1 MTMKLFAGTSGFSYK
16 EWKGGF
22 YPEGMKDAGM
32 LAFYG
37 ERLATVEINN
47 TFYRMP
53 RRELLE
59 RWAGQVPEDFSFVLK
74 ASRRI
79 THNARLDPEPAGDAL
94 RYLWSASEGLGSK
107 RGPLL
112 FQLPPTLRADLG
124 RLREFLSLLPAGCR
138 AAFEFRHESWTDQAV
153 IAALADAGCALC
165 AAETD
170 ESRAEVRATCDW
182 GYLRLRREDYTEA
195 ELREWAARLR
205 QQPWSEVYVF
215 FKHEDTSAAPNLAA
229 ALTRIF
235 DEQGEGAS

>member
-1 MTMKLFAGTSGFSYK
+1 MNLYAGTSGFSYK

-22 YPEGMKDAGM
+22 YPEKQKDAGM

-37 ERLATVEINN
+37 ERLNTCEINN

-59 RWAGQVPEDFSFVLK
+59 RWAAQVPEGFRFVLK

-79 THNARLDPEPAGDAL
+79 THIARLDPGPAGDAL
-94 RYLWSASEGLGSK
+94 GYLWSVSAGLGDK

-124 RLREFLSLLPAGCR
+124 RLREFLGLLPAGCR
-138 AAFEFRHESWTDQAV
+138 AAFEFRHESWTEEPV
-153 IAALADAGCALC
+153 ITALSDAGCALC

-170 ESRAEVRATCDW
+170 EVAAEIRATCDW
-182 GYLRLRREDYTEA
+182 GYLRLRREDYTADELKRWA
-195 ELREWAARLR
+195 ERLR
-205 QQPWSEVYVF
+205 AQPWTEAYVF

-235 DEQGEGAS
+235 HEGENAP